1 MDNLKKTI
9 SRDGIKSKIDFTQ
22 RLAPLKESEIDE
34 YIKSKGKRYTLLK
47 LVEEMAELSQ
57 CILKDVNCREKDK
70 DAILEEVG
78 DVLLHLTC
86 AQKIYNFTP
95 ASIHNRIAYKVIKRR
110 VK

>member
-9 SRDGIKSKIDFTQ
+9 SRDGKLHKIDFTQ
-22 RLAPLKESEIDE
+22 RLAPLREAEVDE
-34 YIKSKGKRYTLLK
+34 YIKSKGKKYTVLK
-47 LVEEMAELSQ
+47 LVEEMSELTQ
-57 CILKDVNCREKDK
+57 VLLKHINCGEKDK
-70 DAILEEVG
+70 DGILEELG

-86 AQKIYNFTP
+86 VQKIYNFTP